1 MLLSLYPESKSAAC
15 YLDLPAQ
22 SLRSSAYNFIG
33 RCISYNKAPT
43 SLVHAG
49 LMQIRCLD
57 SLPSHLPRTYH
68 DVGQFACGQTGRV
81 LVSAVTTLE
90 YFGYACMQLIL
101 LWHQL
106 EVSMHLDSTHVAFSA
121 QVLMVGLVSARCSHA
136 SACAPCI
143 MQLHGF
149 LHCICLSVHHVS
161 EPCRCDA
168 MLCSCLA
175 DHVLLQ

>member
-1 MLLSLYPESKSAAC
+1 MLLLQYLETKSAAC
-15 YLDLPAQ
+15 CLGLSAQ
-22 SLRSSAYNFIG
+22 SLRSSAWKFIG
-33 RCISYNKAPT
+33 RCISFNTAPT

-57 SLPSHLPRTYH
+57 SLPSHFPRTYH

-106 EVSMHLDSTHVAFSA
+106 EVSTHLHNT
-121 QVLMVGLVSARCSHA
+121 
-136 SACAPCI
+136 
-143 MQLHGF
+143 
-149 LHCICLSVHHVS
+149 
-161 EPCRCDA
+161 
-168 MLCSCLA
+168 
-175 DHVLLQ
+175 

>member
-1 MLLSLYPESKSAAC
+1 MLLFQYPDSKSAVC
-15 YLDLPAQ
+15 CLDLPAQ
-22 SLRSSAYNFIG
+22 SLRSSAYKVIG

-106 EVSMHLDSTHVAFSA
+106 EVSMHLHSTYVAFSA
-121 QVLMVGLVSARCSHA
+121 QALMVKLVSALGGHA
-136 SACAPCI
+136 SACAHYI
-143 MQLHGF
+143 
-149 LHCICLSVHHVS
+149 V
-161 EPCRCDA
+161 
-168 MLCSCLA
+168 
-175 DHVLLQ
+175 